1 MGWNFKSA
9 ASDMPDGFEPV
20 EEGRYTLKIE
30 DAGITKAS
38 TGTTMLQVTMVI
50 DGDSAFK
57 NRKVWKSFALDKP
70 KAMRYVI
77 DFLKSSGSTLWK
89 KDNVTNDDLV
99 ADLKKRGPVTAYL
112 TPGQT
117 NNGTQI
123 TNADKFLS
131 VKEAATVSDEGGG
144 SDLFQ

>member
-50 DGDSAFK
+50 DDDSAFK

-70 KAMRYVI
+70 KSQRFVI
-77 DFLKSSGSTLWK
+77 QFLKACGTDIWE
-89 KDNVTNDDLV
+89 KDNVSDDDL
-99 ADLKKRGPVTAYL
+99 
-112 TPGQT
+112 
-117 NNGTQI
+117 
-123 TNADKFLS
+123 TNA
-131 VKEAATVSDEGGG
+131 VKAAKGVNA
-144 SDLFQ
+144 